1 MLPWIEYCVFGSII
15 LALIAVIILLIVLH
29 RSDVRDLRDRLMAKD
44 YHDLSVGKRIQKV
57 KPKTDVEEAE
67 AAIGGISKADRE
79 QADRLP
85 VN

>member
-1 MLPWIEYCVFGSII
+1 MLAIYYIFFGSVIF
-15 LALIAVIILLIVLH
+15 ALIVVIILLIVFH
-29 RSDVRDLRDRLMAKD
+29 RSDSRDLRDRLMAKD

-67 AAIGGISKADRE
+67 AAIGGITRADRE

-85 VN
+85 VT

>member
-1 MLPWIEYCVFGSII
+1 MLAIDYIFFGSVIF
-15 LALIAVIILLIVLH
+15 ALIVVIILLIVFH
-29 RSDVRDLRDRLMAKD
+29 RSDSRDLRDRLMAKD

-67 AAIGGISKADRE
+67 AAIGGITRADRE

-85 VN
+85 VT